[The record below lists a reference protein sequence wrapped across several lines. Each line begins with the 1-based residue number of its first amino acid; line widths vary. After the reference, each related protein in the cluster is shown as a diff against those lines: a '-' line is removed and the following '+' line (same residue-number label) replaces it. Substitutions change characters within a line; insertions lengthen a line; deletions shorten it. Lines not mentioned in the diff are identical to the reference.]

1 MTSVETP
8 ANCEDSINAV
18 DMTGYGSGLSPEEMC
33 AIAMMVFIERV
44 TMEL

>member
-1 MTSVETP
+1 MKTP
-8 ANCEDSINAV
+8 ANCEDRINALV
-18 DMTGYGSGLSPEEMC
+18 DMTGFGSGLSPGEMC